1 MKKKFLMLLTLLS
14 AVIGTYAD
22 NTLTATGSIAKAS
35 GSMGIL
41 SVSLT
46 NDVDIKGVQF
56 NLTLPEGISVVD
68 PSVTSRATGFSDT
81 YTAETGL
88 LTLSTTSETTA
99 IAAGEGDIVTF
110 TIKANSELTAGTA
123 SGTLSGIVLSTS
135 GTTSLTPA
143 DISYNIE
150 ITDGVVLDENST
162 ALPAAQGPVD
172 VTVKRTLKGGVWN
185 TLCLPFAVDASTIIS
200 AISAAGGGST
210 SICYLSDCTTS
221 GTTISV
227 SFGSYNSG
235 SLSANYPIIVKPTN
249 DVSSFN
255 FAGVSIFASETDNT
269 AVVETGS
276 GPGKQTVATFYGTLR
291 AGITIPADYIFL
303 GAGDNKFY
311 YSDGTN
317 TIKGFRGYF
326 YLKDFKSSDAS
337 RQIKLMVDGED
348 ATGIEGLYINGEA
361 VAEGVYNLKGQRVDM
376 PTQKGVYIKDGKKVV
391 IK

>member
-1 MKKKFLMLLTLLS
+1 MKKKFLMLLTMLS

-35 GSMGIL
+35 GSMGTL
-41 SVSLT
+41 SVSLS

-68 PSVTSRATGFSDT
+68 PSVTSRATGFSAT
-81 YTAETGL
+81 YTASNGL

-123 SGTLSGIVLSTS
+123 RGTLSGIVLSTS
-135 GTTSLTPA
+135 GTSSLTPA
-143 DISYNIE
+143 NISYNIE

-162 ALPAAQGPVD
+162 ALPVTQGPVD

-200 AISAAGGGST
+200 AITAAGGGST

-276 GPGKQTVATFYGTLR
+276 GPGKQTVATFIGTLR
-291 AGITIPADYIFL
+291 ARTTIPADNIFL
-303 GAGDNKFY
+303 GTDNKFY
-311 YSDGTN
+311 YSDGSN

-326 YLKDFKSSDAS
+326 YLKDFKSSDPS
-337 RQIKLMVDGED
+337 RQIKLMVDGEE